1 MNESPQWARKVLI
14 VFLGIAVISILT
26 IPGINSIATQTA
38 PEGMAHAEIHGRG
51 AVNEG
56 LLYVALSLLAIGG
69 LIWWWRWDS
78 DED

>member
-14 VFLGIAVISILT
+14 ILLGIGVISILT
-26 IPGINSIATQTA
+26 IPGISAIATQSA
-38 PEGMAHAEIHGRG
+38 PEGMGDFEVHGPR
-51 AVNEG
+51 AVNVG
-56 LLYVALSLLAIGG
+56 LLYVAVSLIAIGG